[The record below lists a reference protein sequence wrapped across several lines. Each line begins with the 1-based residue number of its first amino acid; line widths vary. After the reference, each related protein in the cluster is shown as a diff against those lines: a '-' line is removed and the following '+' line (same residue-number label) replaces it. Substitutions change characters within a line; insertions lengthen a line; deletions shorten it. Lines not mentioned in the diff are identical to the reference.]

1 MNARI
6 VGIDVAKDTLSCWSQ
21 GRAVEIANRR
31 TEIRRFLKGPPPDS
45 VVGVEVTS
53 SYHRTAVDL
62 AFETGFEVYALNP
75 VDCARYRQ
83 ALHGR
88 GKTDEIDARLI
99 ARFVERERDS
109 LRRYAPLPENVRRLK
124 DLLSRR
130 ETMVKARA
138 MMGQSL
144 EGVPDLAKPA
154 KGALEGVDRLIRS
167 LGEAISSLTDEMEG
181 KDLLPSVPAV
191 GPLGAAQALS
201 VPTTGGF
208 KSARRVRR
216 LRRAGLPSAGLGT
229 ARGQARPEQAREPV
243 LAQASVPL
251 RALRLS
257 NDRLEA
263 LLPETTGQGSGQDP
277 GPRGP
282 GPQDRPHRLE
292 RVHPPRALR
301 SGAPLL
307 TKTNRTLT
315 RHHRI
320 S

>member
-208 KSARRVRR
+208 KSADAFVAYAGLDCRPQDSGPRVGRRVLSKRGNR
-216 LRRAGLPSAGLGT
+216 YSRKLLFLSALCACRTTAWKPYYQRQLAKGLAKT
-229 ARGQARPEQAREPV
+229 QALVV
-243 LAQASVPL
+243 LARKIARTVWSVYTH
-251 RALRLS
+251 RAPFDPARLYS
-257 NDRLEA
+257 QK
-263 LLPETTGQGSGQDP
+263 PT
-277 GPRGP
+277 
-282 GPQDRPHRLE
+282 
-292 RVHPPRALR
+292 
-301 SGAPLL
+301 AP
-307 TKTNRTLT
+307 
-315 RHHRI
+315 
-320 S
+320 